1 MNREHSTLTVLLY
14 AGTPL
19 LVFCVDLLS
28 KQVVEA
34 TLAEGKPL
42 RVVGDLFQLTLVYN
56 YGTTFGLFSTS
67 APWLTISLVKLTFI
81 CALIACL
88 VSVDRFIM
96 GVQHQMV
103 ARICLLAIIGG
114 SCGNLVD
121 RLADQRVTDFI
132 DIGIQAFRWPVFNLG
147 DAFQVVGGLT
157 ILGIM
162 TLQAFRGLS
171 AHG

>member
-14 AGTPL
+14 ADRRCSCCVLISCRNRL
-19 LVFCVDLLS
+19 L
-28 KQVVEA
+28 
-34 TLAEGKPL
+34 KPL
-42 RVVGDLFQLTLVYN
+42 WLKANPWRVVGDLFQLTLGHN

-67 APWLTISLVKLTFI
+67 AVPWLTISLVKLTFDLLR
-81 CALIACL
+81 ALIACL

-121 RLADQRVTDFI
+121 RLADQ
-132 DIGIQAFRWPVFNLG
+132 G
-147 DAFQVVGGLT
+147 
-157 ILGIM
+157 
-162 TLQAFRGLS
+162 
-171 AHG
+171 